1 MNIITNIEELET
13 RVYDGI
19 EYIICR
25 VSMNGNL
32 AFVLKTEAPSTTNYS
47 YSKDFEFD
55 YEEGNEKELGEYRWS
70 IVEQIVK

>member
-1 MNIITNIEELET
+1 MRIITIIEELET

-25 VSMNGNL
+25 VSMNGSL

-47 YSKDFEFD
+47 YSKEFEFD
-55 YEEGNEKELGEYRWS
+55 YEEDNEKELGEYRWS
-70 IVEQIVK
+70 IVEQIIK